1 MCLRAMNGRGESS
14 APGLAPPLSPSRRQ
28 RAVNAAVPLKT
39 FSKSKRLHGIVS
51 GKFLPR
57 RPVRPMI
64 TKRYRIEESLGLPVP
79 AAGISA
85 APAESAPNPRL
96 DEILTA
102 INDLR
107 RITQASAG
115 ETIEACRRELGEAF
129 AMRHEL
135 EVMKEAIT
143 RTKGEIASLHRS
155 ETTGKGMRRVAGELD
170 AVVEST
176 EQATSTILGSIERIE
191 TNANMMRGLRLTK
204 AAQENVD
211 GILDNVISAYEAC
224 NFQDLTGQRI
234 SKIVNVLKFVEEHL
248 DRVIEAWSGLEG
260 FRDLLAVET
269 AAVDE
274 NDESSLLNG
283 PKLQDDP
290 GHVDQSDIDALFD

>member
-1 MCLRAMNGRGESS
+1 
-14 APGLAPPLSPSRRQ
+14 
-28 RAVNAAVPLKT
+28 
-39 FSKSKRLHGIVS
+39 
-51 GKFLPR
+51 
-57 RPVRPMI
+57 MI

-85 APAESAPNPRL
+85 AAPETLPNPRL

-143 RTKGEIASLHRS
+143 RTKSEIASLHRS
-155 ETTGKGMRRVAGELD
+155 ESTGKGMRRVAGELD

-176 EQATSTILGSIERIE
+176 EEATSTILGSIEKIE
-191 TNANMMRGLRLTK
+191 TTANMMRGMRLTK

-211 GILDNVISAYEAC
+211 GILDNVIAAYEAC

-234 SKIVNVLKFVEEHL
+234 SKIVSVLKFVEEHL
-248 DRVIEAWSGLEG
+248 DRVIEAWSGLDG

>member
-1 MCLRAMNGRGESS
+1 
-14 APGLAPPLSPSRRQ
+14 
-28 RAVNAAVPLKT
+28 
-39 FSKSKRLHGIVS
+39 
-51 GKFLPR
+51 
-57 RPVRPMI
+57 MI

-79 AAGISA
+79 AAGVSA
-85 APAESAPNPRL
+85 APAEATPNPRL

-115 ETIEACRRELGEAF
+115 ETIEACRRELNDAF

-191 TNANMMRGLRLTK
+191 TNANMMRGLRLPK

-248 DRVIEAWSGLEG
+248 DRMIEAWSGLDG
-260 FRDLLAVET
+260 FRDLLTAEAPA
-269 AAVDE
+269 AAVD
-274 NDESSLLNG
+274 DEKSLLNG
-283 PKLQDDP
+283 PKLDEDP